1 MRHHGELVAVA
12 AVDGAAPAGAWHV
25 RVYETVAPDGQ
36 GIPELVAAIQ
46 AHYDH
51 LQASGEWL
59 VREKD
64 RSRQDIAQLLQAHF
78 MEQLALA
85 VPVADR
91 EALIAAVARREVDPY
106 TAVARLFAQ
115 VNNVNSAAV
124 AV

>member
-1 MRHHGELVAVA
+1 LVTVA
-12 AVDGAAPAGAWHV
+12 AVDGATAPAGAWHV
-25 RVYETVAPDGQ
+25 KVYETVAPDGQ
-36 GIPELVAAIQ
+36 GVPELVAAIQ

-85 VPVADR
+85 VPAADR

-115 VNNVNSAAV
+115 VNNVNSATV
-124 AV
+124 PV